1 MATPSSQ
8 SAELALRRRWRGVG
22 RKCIGLKPT
31 FGLALAGLPLSLR
44 ALSRQSFELAQRR
57 PQKQQC
63 CSKAERGANSMQ
75 CRHFLNELADVE
87 AGDCGSADINLV
99 LVGMM
104 PRRVY
109 GQFETRTRASS
120 SYSQTP
126 VCQHANGPKRNPATA
141 SGACIAKPR
150 LYAGFHSMSKDR
162 SSSSN
167 RAGCSAMLT

>member
-1 MATPSSQ
+1 MQSRHSSM
-8 SAELALRRRWRGVG
+8 
-22 RKCIGLKPT
+22 
-31 FGLALAGLPLSLR
+31 SLR
-44 ALSRQSFELAQRR
+44 MSRPAI
-57 PQKQQC
+57 
-63 CSKAERGANSMQ
+63 
-75 CRHFLNELADVE
+75 
-87 AGDCGSADINLV
+87 AGSTDISLV

-109 GQFETRTRASS
+109 GQFETRTGAPS

-150 LYAGFHSMSKDR
+150 LYAGFHSMGKDR